1 LLGGLAKAEL
11 GVWSP
16 AIQSVSGQEIA
27 GGSQLSLCIDL
38 PFDCSSSHNLSIV
51 EFCLQ
56 ALGEW
61 ASEQPEILA
70 VPLVGSQAKGIA
82 RLDSGMNLVLIVSD
96 PTGFFAGAERMKHF
110 GHVRAFRDEDWGP
123 LRSRRIHYASGLPAR
138 SQSTPNHFRG
148 SVIPREPS

>member
-1 LLGGLAKAEL
+1 MVASNSICQRARNRRRLATLLMYRPSVRLLVIAQSQHCRIL
-11 GVWSP
+11 P
-16 AIQSVSGQEIA
+16 AG
-27 GGSQLSLCIDL
+27 
-38 PFDCSSSHNLSIV
+38 
-51 EFCLQ
+51 
-56 ALGEW
+56 LGEW